1 MGLDKIMTNKTNS
14 LTATRND
21 LFKSIKDTKTEFH
34 FLLEINFLFDQE
46 QLRCYETEVI
56 NVFHKILNEERGLF
70 ETIDPCP
77 ASNNSNAWKQKNW
90 KTNHDIFVNP
100 ICTDLA
106 SLWKSRAASKIKH
119 HWLTIENLGMVL
131 DMEGIPWEAD
141 FIKPQVLFKNIF
153 DKLNYK
159 FLFMYLDINIHCY
172 ISSNNEIEE
181 YIPGL
186 ESEYQMHWSYSSSD
200 SNILKSPQGMDGN
213 AAFETLNPNDLVKPS
228 KIKLA

>member
-100 ICTDLA
+100 IFRKKEIVKKKQLYWIYLCI
-106 SLWKSRAASKIKH
+106 WKMGSIKK
-119 HWLTIENLGMVL
+119 M
-131 DMEGIPWEAD
+131 M
-141 FIKPQVLFKNIF
+141 
-153 DKLNYK
+153 
-159 FLFMYLDINIHCY
+159 
-172 ISSNNEIEE
+172 
-181 YIPGL
+181 
-186 ESEYQMHWSYSSSD
+186 
-200 SNILKSPQGMDGN
+200 
-213 AAFETLNPNDLVKPS
+213 
-228 KIKLA
+228 